1 VSRFFVLSDTIYG
14 TVWLTL
20 ITHFGSPTQ
29 AVAMVP
35 YVLPPVI
42 LAIIN
47 CITFQFRR
55 GEFVSTS
62 QVDSP
67 AHM

>member
-1 VSRFFVLSDTIYG
+1 MYG

-35 YVLPPVI
+35 YVVLPAI
-42 LAIIN
+42 LAITN
-47 CITFQFRR
+47 CNTFQFRR
-55 GEFVSTS
+55 GELVLNFASRL
-62 QVDSP
+62 P
-67 AHM
+67 G

>member
-1 VSRFFVLSDTIYG
+1 MYG

-35 YVLPPVI
+35 YVVLPAI
-42 LAIIN
+42 LAITN
-47 CITFQFRR
+47 CSTFQFRR
-55 GEFVSTS
+55 GELVLNFASRLS
-62 QVDSP
+62 G
-67 AHM
+67 